1 MARILAIDLGKF
13 KSVACL
19 FNAGDG
25 EFTFQTARTNPAEF
39 QDLFASAAPDRV
51 VIEIGAQAGWIADL
65 AESMGLPIE
74 VANPCHDAW
83 RWKNVR
89 RKTDRDDALRLAQM
103 SDQGCLPTVHM
114 PSKATRQ
121 WRNLIAYRHTL
132 VSRRTAIKN
141 SIRSILDQQG
151 IAWPQG
157 RAGWTKKTLQSLASH
172 FAPENESNTGDLWR
186 LQLDWEREAL
196 EQAEQLVAVVEEK
209 LNSLA
214 KADARVRR
222 LRTIPG
228 VGPRLAEL
236 VVAVI
241 DDPRRFRTAKQVGAY
256 AGLVPK
262 QYESG
267 TMSRQGR
274 ITCRGN
280 ALLRAVL
287 VEVGWMMR
295 RYNEWFTD
303 IFDRVC
309 RGAKTRKKIAV
320 VAVARRLLICCWAML
335 RDGTDWH
342 GPTSPPGQ
350 PA

>member
-1 MARILAIDLGKF
+1 MAKILAIDLGKF

-19 FNAGDG
+19 FNTADG
-25 EFTFQTARTNPAEF
+25 EYSYRTLPTAPAQF
-39 QDLFASAAPDRV
+39 HDLFQSEAPDRV

-65 AESMGLPIE
+65 AESLGIE
-74 VANPCHDAW
+74 LQVANPYHDAW

-103 SDQGCLPTVHM
+103 SDMGSLPTVHM
-114 PSKATRQ
+114 PKKATRQ

-151 IAWPQG
+151 IDWPPG
-157 RAGWTKKTLQSLASH
+157 RAGWTQKTLESLKQYVVDLDSSSAG
-172 FAPENESNTGDLWR
+172 ELWR
-186 LQLDWEREAL
+186 VQLTLEYDALQ
-196 EQAEQLVAVVEEK
+196 QAERLVAAVEAR
-209 LNSLA
+209 LDAIA
-214 KADARVRR
+214 KANAQVRR

-241 DDPRRFRTAKQVGAY
+241 DDPHRFRTAKQLGAY
-256 AGLVPK
+256 AGLIPK

-280 ALLRAVL
+280 GLLRAVL

-295 RYNEWFTD
+295 RYNAWFEG

-320 VAVARRLLICCWAML
+320 VAVARRILICCWAML
-335 RDGTDWH
+335 RDETDWRRSD
-342 GPTSPPGQ
+342 T
-350 PA
+350 A

>member
-1 MARILAIDLGKF
+1 MAKILAVDLGKF
-13 KSVACL
+13 KSVACV
-19 FNAGDG
+19 FNAADG
-25 EFTFQTARTNPAEF
+25 EYSYRTLPTTPAAL
-39 QDLFASAAPDRV
+39 QDLFTSETPDRV

-65 AESMGLPIE
+65 AESMGIE
-74 VANPCHDAW
+74 IQVANPYHDAW

-103 SDQGCLPTVHM
+103 SDLGSLPAVHM
-114 PSKATRQ
+114 PKKATRQ

-151 IAWPQG
+151 IDWPSG
-157 RAGWTKKTLQSLASH
+157 RAGWTKRTLESLKLYVVELASTT
-172 FAPENESNTGDLWR
+172 ADELWR
-186 LQLDWEREAL
+186 LQLTLEYDAL
-196 EQAEQLVAVVEEK
+196 HQAERLVAVVEGQ
-209 LNSLA
+209 LDAIA
-214 KADARVRR
+214 KADERVRR
-222 LRTIPG
+222 LRTVPG

-241 DDPRRFRTAKQVGAY
+241 DDPHRFRTAKQLGAY

-280 ALLRAVL
+280 GLLRAVL

-295 RYNEWFTD
+295 RYNAWFD
-303 IFDRVC
+303 EIFDRVC

-320 VAVARRLLICCWAML
+320 VAVARRILICCWAML
-335 RDGTDWH
+335 RDQTDWRC
-342 GPTSPPGQ
+342 PTPK
-350 PA
+350 

>member
-1 MARILAIDLGKF
+1 MAKILAVDLGKF
-13 KSVACL
+13 KSVACV
-19 FNAGDG
+19 FNTADG
-25 EFTFQTARTNPAEF
+25 EYSYRTLPTTPADL
-39 QDLFASAAPDRV
+39 QDLFTSETPDRV

-65 AESMGLPIE
+65 AESMGIE
-74 VANPCHDAW
+74 IQVANPYHDAW

-103 SDQGCLPTVHM
+103 SDVGNLPTVHM
-114 PSKATRQ
+114 PKKAIRQ

-141 SIRSILDQQG
+141 SIRCILDQQG
-151 IAWPQG
+151 IDWPSG
-157 RAGWTKKTLQSLASH
+157 RAGWTKKTIESLKSYVMEAGK
-172 FAPENESNTGDLWR
+172 AATAELWR
-186 LQLDWEREAL
+186 VQLSLEREAL
-196 EQAEQLVAVVEEK
+196 EHSERLVAVVEAQLDAVAK
-209 LNSLA
+209 NSE
-214 KADARVRR
+214 RVRR
-222 LRTIPG
+222 VRTIPG

-241 DDPRRFRTAKQVGAY
+241 DDPHRFRTAKQLGAY

-280 ALLRAVL
+280 SLLRAVL

-295 RYNEWFTD
+295 RYNAWFAE

-309 RGAKTRKKIAV
+309 RGARTRKKIAV
-320 VAVARRLLICCWAML
+320 VAVARRILICCWAML
-335 RDGTDWH
+335 RDETDWRSPA
-342 GPTSPPGQ
+342 PT
-350 PA
+350 

>member
-1 MARILAIDLGKF
+1 MAKILAIDLGKF
-13 KSVACL
+13 KSVACV
-19 FNAGDG
+19 FNTADG
-25 EFTFQTARTNPAEF
+25 EYAFQTVPTVPAEF
-39 QDLFASAAPDRV
+39 QDLFAAEAPDRI

-65 AESMGLPIE
+65 AEAIGIE
-74 VANPCHDAW
+74 IQVANPYHDAW

-103 SDQGCLPTVHM
+103 SDLGSLPTVHM
-114 PSKATRQ
+114 PNKAIRQ
-121 WRNLIAYRHTL
+121 WRNLIAYRYKL

-151 IAWPQG
+151 ISWPSG
-157 RAGWTKKTLQSLASH
+157 RAGWTKKTLVKLEEYLINIDEVA
-172 FAPENESNTGDLWR
+172 TGATVELWR
-186 LQLDWEREAL
+186 MQVSLERQALQ
-196 EQAEQLVAVVEEK
+196 QAEQLVALIEAK
-209 LNSLA
+209 LDALA
-214 KADARVRR
+214 KADERVRR

-241 DDPRRFRTAKQVGAY
+241 DDPHRFRNAKQLGAY

-280 ALLRAVL
+280 ALLRAIL
-287 VEVGWMMR
+287 VEVGWLMR
-295 RYNEWFTD
+295 RYNSWFEE

-320 VAVARRLLICCWAML
+320 IAVARRLLICCWAML
-335 RDGTDWH
+335 RDQQDWRC
-342 GPTSPPGQ
+342 PV

>member
-1 MARILAIDLGKF
+1 MAKILAIDLGKF
-13 KSVACL
+13 KSVACH
-19 FNAGDG
+19 FNTADG
-25 EFTFQTARTNPAEF
+25 EYAFQTVPTTPTIF
-39 QDLFASAAPDRV
+39 QDLFSTEPPDRV

-65 AESMGLPIE
+65 AESMGIE
-74 VANPCHDAW
+74 IQVANTYHEAW

-103 SDQGCLPTVHM
+103 SDLGSLPMVHM
-114 PSKATRQ
+114 PKKATRQ
-121 WRNLIAYRHTL
+121 WRNLIGYRYKL

-151 IAWPQG
+151 IAWPRG
-157 RAGWTKKTLQSLASH
+157 YAGWTKQTLKKLDGYLTDIDKTIDA
-172 FAPENESNTGDLWR
+172 ELWR
-186 LQLDWEREAL
+186 VQLSLEREAL
-196 EQAEQLVAVVEEK
+196 HNVERLVTIVEAK
-209 LNSLA
+209 LDAIA
-214 KADARVRR
+214 KADERVRR

-241 DDPRRFRTAKQVGAY
+241 DDPHRFRNAKQLGAY

-280 ALLRAVL
+280 ALLRGIL

-295 RYNEWFTD
+295 RYNSWFEE

-320 VAVARRLLICCWAML
+320 IAVARRLLICCWAML
-335 RDGTDWH
+335 RDQQDWRSPS
-342 GPTSPPGQ
+342 PT
-350 PA
+350 

>member
-1 MARILAIDLGKF
+1 MAKILAIDLGKF
-13 KSVACL
+13 KSVACN
-19 FNAGDG
+19 FNTADG
-25 EFTFQTARTNPAEF
+25 EYSYQTLPTTPASVH
-39 QDLFASAAPDRV
+39 DLLVAENPDRV

-65 AESMGLPIE
+65 CELMNIE
-74 VANPCHDAW
+74 IQVANPYHDAW
-83 RWKNVR
+83 RWKNIR
-89 RKTDRDDALRLAQM
+89 RKTDRDDAIRLAQM
-103 SDQGCLPTVHM
+103 SDQGFLPTVHM
-114 PSKATRQ
+114 PKKATRQ

-151 IAWPQG
+151 IRWPSG
-157 RAGWTKKTLQSLASH
+157 RSGWAQKTLKKLSIYTSQAVDTCDEFWRVQLSLEH
-172 FAPENESNTGDLWR
+172 
-186 LQLDWEREAL
+186 EAL
-196 EQAEQLVAVVEEK
+196 KHIEQLVALVEAK
-209 LNSLA
+209 L
-214 KADARVRR
+214 DAIARMDERVRR

-236 VVAVI
+236 VVAIV
-241 DDPRRFRTAKQVGAY
+241 DDPHRFRTSKQLGAY

-280 ALLRAVL
+280 SLLRAVL
-287 VEVGWMMR
+287 VEVGWLMR
-295 RYNEWFTD
+295 RFNTWFEA
-303 IFDRVC
+303 IFVRVC

-335 RDGTDWH
+335 RDETDWRR
-342 GPTSPPGQ
+342 
-350 PA
+350 A

>member
-1 MARILAIDLGKF
+1 MAKILAIDLGKF
-13 KSVACL
+13 KSVACVL
-19 FNAGDG
+19 NTADG
-25 EFTFQTARTNPAEF
+25 EYNFQTLRTAPAEF
-39 QDLFASAAPDRV
+39 QDLLSTESPDRV

-65 AESMGLPIE
+65 AESLGIE
-74 VANPCHDAW
+74 IQVANPYHDAW

-103 SDQGCLPTVHM
+103 SSLGNLPMVHM
-114 PSKATRQ
+114 PKKATRQ
-121 WRNLIAYRHTL
+121 WRALIAYRYKL

-151 IAWPQG
+151 IAWPSG
-157 RAGWTKKTLQSLASH
+157 RAGWTLQTLKKLDTYLIEIDETTTA
-172 FAPENESNTGDLWR
+172 ELWR
-186 LQLDWEREAL
+186 IQISLEREAL
-196 EQAEQLVAVVEEK
+196 KHAERLVTVVEAK
-209 LNSLA
+209 LDALA
-214 KADARVRR
+214 KADERVRR
-222 LRTIPG
+222 LRTVPG

-236 VVAVI
+236 VAAVI
-241 DDPRRFRTAKQVGAY
+241 DDPHRFRNAKQLGAY

-280 ALLRAVL
+280 ALLRGIL

-295 RYNEWFTD
+295 RYNSWFEG

-309 RGAKTRKKIAV
+309 RGAKTRRKIAV

-335 RDGTDWH
+335 RDQQDWRNPA
-342 GPTSPPGQ
+342 PT
-350 PA
+350 

>member
-1 MARILAIDLGKF
+1 MAKIVGIDLGKF
-13 KSVACL
+13 KSVACVL
-19 FNAGDG
+19 NSLDG
-25 EFTFQTARTNPAEF
+25 EYSYCTLRTTPVAMRE
-39 QDLFASAAPDRV
+39 LLTGETPDRV

-65 AESMGLPIE
+65 CESLGIE
-74 VANPCHDAW
+74 LQVANPHHDAW

-89 RKTDRDDALRLAQM
+89 RKTDRDDAIRLAQM
-103 SDQGCLPTVHM
+103 SDMGTLPTVHM
-114 PSKATRQ
+114 PKAATRQ
-121 WRNLIAYRHTL
+121 WRSFIAYRHTL
-132 VSRRTAIKN
+132 VTRRTAIKN

-151 IAWPQG
+151 ISWPSG
-157 RAGWTKKTLQSLASH
+157 RSGWTKKTLQTLCTYTSEATEGKAS
-172 FAPENESNTGDLWR
+172 ELWR
-186 LQLDWEREAL
+186 MQLSLEHKALQ
-196 EQAEQLVAVVEEK
+196 QVEELIALIEAK
-209 LNSLA
+209 LDA
-214 KADARVRR
+214 VATADERVRR
-222 LRTIPG
+222 LRTVPG

-241 DDPRRFRTAKQVGAY
+241 DDPHRFKTAKQLGAY

-295 RYNEWFTD
+295 RYNTWFEE

-320 VAVARRLLICCWAML
+320 VAVARRILICCWAML
-335 RDGTDWH
+335 RDRTDWRCPV
-342 GPTSPPGQ
+342 PT
-350 PA
+350 